1 MSIYSSIASMS
12 SNVKTDNTQ
21 LDSQEILDIRFDTAD
36 TPSIA
41 DFLRSEDQHTLYTP
55 NAEMLVLAARD
66 NHFKEV
72 LNRSSMNICDGSG
85 PAYLARLFEQKKVVR
100 ITGTDFLL
108 DVLATAE
115 TEQKSVFL
123 LGSNDA
129 QVLRICEARFAEKFP
144 KLKIIGI
151 HPGIKL
157 DLAEVGDIHTLI
169 YDDTEME
176 LLHDQIVM
184 AAPDILIVAFGHPKQ
199 ELFIDA
205 FLEEFPSVRLAMG
218 VGGALDFYAGAVRR
232 APLVMRLLGLE
243 SLWRLVLQPWRWRRV
258 CTALVIFPILY
269 MYSLKSQVKSI

>member
-1 MSIYSSIASMS
+1 MNNKVKINN
-12 SNVKTDNTQ
+12 SN
-21 LDSQEILDIRFDTAD
+21 LASQEILDIRFDTVD
-36 TPSIA
+36 KPSIA
-41 DFLRSEDQHTLYTP
+41 KFLRSEDQHTIYTP
-55 NAEMLVLAARD
+55 NAEMLVLASRD
-66 NHFKEV
+66 RHFKEV

-100 ITGTDFLL
+100 MTGTDFLL
-108 DVLATAE
+108 DVLAVAE

-123 LGSNDA
+123 LGSDNA
-129 QVLRICEARFAEKFP
+129 EVIRKCEATFAMKFP
-144 KLKIIGI
+144 ALKIIGT

-157 DLAEVGDIHTLI
+157 DLAEVGDIHSLV

-218 VGGALDFYAGAVRR
+218 VGGALDFYAGTVRR
-232 APLVMRLLGLE
+232 APLLMRRLGLE

-258 CTALVIFPILY
+258 FTALVIFPILY
-269 MYSLKSQVKSI
+269 VRHVTLGTNHETNIS

>member
-1 MSIYSSIASMS
+1 MNS
-12 SNVKTDNTQ
+12 KDTHTQ
-21 LDSQEILDIRFDTAD
+21 EKSTYHTHIHIMDVRFDTAEKQ
-36 TPSIA
+36 SITQ
-41 DFLRSEDQHTLYTP
+41 FLHAKEQHTIYTP
-55 NAEMLVLAARD
+55 NAEMLVLASRD
-66 NHFKEV
+66 SHFKEV
-72 LNRSSMNICDGSG
+72 LNRSSLNICDGSG

-100 ITGTDFLL
+100 MTGTDFLL
-108 DVLATAE
+108 DLLSVAE

-123 LGSNDA
+123 LGSDDA
-129 QVLRICEARFAEKFP
+129 EVIRTCEAKFAVQFP
-144 KLKIIGI
+144 LLKIIGS

-157 DLAEVGDIHTLI
+157 DLAEVGDIHTLV

-218 VGGALDFYAGAVRR
+218 VGGALDFYAGTVRR
-232 APLVMRLLGLE
+232 APLVMRKLGLE

-269 MYSLKSQVKSI
+269 MRNVTRGTNHETNI